1 MELRSASPFSV
12 QKRARC
18 AKIEF
23 AVTGY
28 LCDNQSPTP
37 SPNLMQN
44 ISSAL
49 HVNTHHGYLNTE
61 IILQSKSGEQTIK
74 DRLTGMEYVIGPDP
88 VITHLSAG
96 VHTFCCTDLEGELT
110 IVIEDA
116 LKYGGGRVKKA
127 FVFDKSPWAF
137 VLTTDRLYAYN
148 AETGEELVEH
158 MITPDEIRPCSGRE
172 STSQDYF
179 IFRTDKDY
187 SIYCVRTGEILITT
201 QDFLFSNTHIVVY
214 LDKKVM
220 VKGGS
225 VRNEYEEIVAY
236 DFIKGSE
243 VVRTSGSYSL
253 LENNSILYYTLNDR
267 YYALQLETGEVTE
280 LTDLEEVRKDDL
292 LCEDILLRLNRD
304 EIMRKQY
311 YLFRL
316 SPHRVTQYSFDL
328 PFYISSYSEHKTTK
342 YRELCDCFINGNL
355 EIHSDDNHSMWLG
368 ELRPSIHMVDLN
380 RLARTS
386 SVNVCNLYGE
396 DLILS
401 CKPGEDVSVIVDRSR
416 SFVIK
421 GYNYCIHYEKA
432 TECPMDLNSKQCEV
446 ESKETPVLPS
456 GTLCVSESG
465 EKVIRLE
472 EGQFIYSAKTPVFEC
487 PIFEK
492 LYDHSAYSSA
502 YFTTNSEGVVIV
514 GNHGSKIIGVE
525 DLEEMPF
532 DVGGTLVA
540 PNKLN
545 GYRPEIEME
554 WQTGCLKPVWRDPVT
569 LRRVTDEER
578 SGYMFQSPDGRFTAK
593 TNCLRVY
600 ENKLTGEEISEEEY
614 SSIMKKYNFPLY
626 SSSIQTKEEIQRRKE
641 EKAMIVSARNEL
653 VAKYGRELLFPE
665 LYGDVESL
673 PSVDTASAPEERI
686 EEKVNSESLFGYRVA
701 RAVDYVICT
710 DMESGE
716 EIRVETMDEGTIRYL
731 NYVSFSYDSR
741 YLAYGARSWGSGV
754 FGIFDLQKRCFVFRR
769 CDLKED
775 LQFSLQR
782 RLLAVWMVLFSKKG
796 DMACYDSHP
805 NTYVLTA
812 SGDNWHHTTIEG
824 RSLLCFSPS
833 GGYLALSSQ
842 GYIPYGVD
850 PSAWGHQPSGNV
862 YIHRLAPVDQIRT
875 SLATYCDLGS
885 DVKGLEPRA
894 HSIASAAFSSDEKHF
909 LVVGNDGVVV
919 IRNLHL
925 E

>member
-1 MELRSASPFSV
+1 MELRSASPFSL
-12 QKRARC
+12 QKRARY

-28 LCDNQSPTP
+28 LCDNQSPTT

-96 VHTFCCTDLEGELT
+96 VHTLYCTDLEGELT

-116 LKYGGGRVKKA
+116 LKYGGGGDKKA

-158 MITPDEIRPCSGRE
+158 MMTPDEIRPCSGRE

-179 IFRTDKDY
+179 IFQTDKDY

-253 LENNSILYYTLNDR
+253 LENSSILYYTLNDR

-342 YRELCDCFINGNL
+342 YKELCDCFINGNL
-355 EIHSDDNHSMWLG
+355 EIHSDDYHSMWLG

-386 SVNVCNLYGE
+386 FVNVCNLYGE

-401 CKPGEDVSVIVDRSR
+401 CKPGEDISVIEDRSR
-416 SFVIK
+416 SFVIE

-432 TECPMDLNSKQCEV
+432 TECPMDLDSKQSEV
-446 ESKETPVLPS
+446 ESKETPDLPS
-456 GTLCVSESG
+456 GTLCISESG

-472 EGQFIYSAKTPVFEC
+472 EGQFIYSAKTPAFEC

-492 LYDHSAYSSA
+492 LYDHSVYSSA

-525 DLEEMPF
+525 NLEEMPF

-545 GYRPEIEME
+545 GYRPEIEIGE
-554 WQTGCLKPVWRDPVT
+554 GPSCLKPVWRDPVT

-600 ENKLTGEEISEEEY
+600 ENKLTGKEISEVEY
-614 SSIMKKYNFPLY
+614 SSIMKKYNFPPY
-626 SSSIQTKEEIQRRKE
+626 SSSVLTKEESQRRKE
-641 EKAMIVSARNEL
+641 ETTMIVSARKEL
-653 VAKYGRELLFPE
+653 VAKYGRERLFPE
-665 LYGDVESL
+665 LCGDVESL
-673 PSVDTASAPEERI
+673 PRVDTASASEERI
-686 EEKVNSESLFGYRVA
+686 EEKVNSESLFGHRVA

-716 EIRVETMDEGTIRYL
+716 EVRVETMNQGTIEYL

-741 YLAYGARSWGSGV
+741 YLAYGARSENSGV
-754 FGIFDLQKRCFVFRR
+754 FGIFDLQERSFVFRS
-769 CDLKED
+769 CDLKESFQ
-775 LQFSLQR
+775 LSFQS
-782 RLLAVWMVLFSKKG
+782 RLKAVWMVLFSKKG

-812 SGDNWHHTTIEG
+812 SGDNWLHTTIKG

-833 GGYLALSSQ
+833 GRYLALSSQ
-842 GYIPYGVD
+842 GYIPYGLD

-885 DVKGLEPRA
+885 DVKGLKLRA
-894 HSIASAAFSSDEKHF
+894 YSIASAAFSSDEKHF

>member
-1 MELRSASPFSV
+1 
-12 QKRARC
+12 
-18 AKIEF
+18 
-23 AVTGY
+23 
-28 LCDNQSPTP
+28 
-37 SPNLMQN
+37 MQN

-88 VITHLSAG
+88 IITHLSAG
-96 VHTFCCTDLEGELT
+96 VHTLYCTDLQGELT

-116 LKYGGGRVKKA
+116 LKYGGGGDKKA

-158 MITPDEIRPCSGRE
+158 MMTPDEIRPCSGRE
-172 STSQDYF
+172 STSQDFF
-179 IFRTDKDY
+179 IFQTDKDY

-201 QDFLFSNTHIVVY
+201 QDFLFSNTQIVVY

-253 LENNSILYYTLNDR
+253 LENSSILYYTLNDR

-304 EIMRKQY
+304 EIIRKQY

-355 EIHSDDNHSMWLG
+355 EIHSDDYHSMWLG

-386 SVNVCNLYGE
+386 FVNVCNLYGE

-401 CKPGEDVSVIVDRSR
+401 CKPGEDISVIEDRSR
-416 SFVIK
+416 SFVIE
-421 GYNYCIHYEKA
+421 GYDNRIYYENA
-432 TECPMDLNSKQCEV
+432 TDCPKDLGSKQCEV
-446 ESKETPVLPS
+446 ESKETPDLPS
-456 GTLCVSESG
+456 GTLCISESG

-472 EGQFIYSAKTPVFEC
+472 EGQFIYSAKTPAFEC

-492 LYDHSAYSSA
+492 LYDHSVYSSA

-545 GYRPEIEME
+545 GYRPEIEIGE
-554 WQTGCLKPVWRDPVT
+554 GPGCLKPVWRDPVT

-600 ENKLTGEEISEEEY
+600 ENKLTGEEISKDEY
-614 SSIMKKYNFPLY
+614 SSIMKKYNFPSY
-626 SSSIQTKEEIQRRKE
+626 SWSVLRKETKEESQRRKE
-641 EKAMIVSARNEL
+641 ERAMIVSARKEL
-653 VAKYGRELLFPE
+653 VARYGKERLFPE
-665 LYGDVESL
+665 VYEEAASL
-673 PSVDTASAPEERI
+673 QRGDTADASEERI
-686 EEKVNSESLFGYRVA
+686 EENVNSEYHFGNRVA
-701 RAVDYVICT
+701 RAVYYVICT
-710 DMESGE
+710 DMESRE
-716 EIRVETMDEGTIRYL
+716 EIRVETMDEGTIEYL

-741 YLAYGARSWGSGV
+741 YLAYGARSSVSGV
-754 FGIFDLQKRCFVFRR
+754 FGIFDLEKRGLVFRS
-769 CDLKED
+769 CDLKE
-775 LQFSLQR
+775 SLQLSFQS
-782 RLLAVWMVLFSKKG
+782 RLKAVWMVLFSKKG
-796 DMACYDSHP
+796 DMACYDSRP
-805 NTYVLTA
+805 NTYVLTD
-812 SGDNWHHTTIEG
+812 SGDNWHHTTIKG

-833 GGYLALSSQ
+833 GRYLALSSQ
-842 GYIPYGVD
+842 GYTPYGLD

-885 DVKGLEPRA
+885 DVKGLKTRA

-909 LVVGNDGVVV
+909 LVVGDDGVVV